1 MGPPLRAHPLTR
13 PRPHWPSGR
22 VAVAGL
28 RGGPCCGVLRK
39 FRPFHRAASMQW
51 PLWGQCS
58 AGPGC
63 LSLPHGKNVRAVR
76 PRHGGASL
84 AAPGLDTP
92 TPARCLDKSRHR
104 VGVGRPAAA
113 FSTCKNQG
121 QCRWFLLRREADE
134 KRWAAKQSGPAAPPY
149 YSSRQKVKGC
159 SGQSPPC
166 KRAARALDFLPS
178 L

>member
-1 MGPPLRAHPLTR
+1 MHIIKYCSRPYRREHTGTLHLLGPPLRAHPLTR

-39 FRPFHRAASMQW
+39 FRPFRRAASMQW
-51 PLWGQCS
+51 PLRGQCS
-58 AGPGC
+58 VGPGC

-134 KRWAAKQSGPAAPPY
+134 KGGPRNSPARQPPPITAAAK
-149 YSSRQKVKGC
+149 K
-159 SGQSPPC
+159 
-166 KRAARALDFLPS
+166 
-178 L
+178 

>member
-13 PRPHWPSGR
+13 PRPHWPFGR

-39 FRPFHRAASMQW
+39 FRPFRRAASMQW

-63 LSLPHGKNVRAVR
+63 LSLPNGKNVRAVR

-121 QCRWFLLRREADE
+121 RGAGFCCAEKQTKKVGRETV
-134 KRWAAKQSGPAAPPY
+134 RPG
-149 YSSRQKVKGC
+149 
-159 SGQSPPC
+159 SPPLLQQPP
-166 KRAARALDFLPS
+166 KSKGLQRAKPALQARCARP
-178 L
+178 